1 MNVRNRLKNLGAKAG
16 VGATALAG
24 SALAL
29 ADDSIETAI
38 SGAVAQGTSYLQLAV
53 SGVIGIVAVVVGV
66 GIIIKFL
73 QKA

>member
-1 MNVRNRLKNLGAKAG
+1 MNVRNRLKNIGAKAG

-29 ADDSIETAI
+29 ADIETAI